1 MVKKKCNLNSYIYIK
16 VQSNRSN
23 ITLYVH
29 FCIVKRFIWCLGNC
43 VNQFNDLDVRTITSI
58 RALCVRLDSA
68 DSTSAF
74 SSFAFSLFFFFF
86 IARVMGDKGYYSCIV
101 HEQYQKFWLFSHFQ
115 HISGSHGTH
124 KLHFSA
130 NFSLKMGPMILFT
143 HLKIISLQYFQ
154 FQQK

>member
-74 SSFAFSLFFFFF
+74 SSFAFSLFFFFYCTRNGRQRLLF
-86 IARVMGDKGYYSCIV
+86 MYCAWTVPEILTFQPFSAHQWVPWDPQTS
-101 HEQYQKFWLFSHFQ
+101 LFSKFF
-115 HISGSHGTH
+115 IKNGSW
-124 KLHFSA
+124 KFK
-130 NFSLKMGPMILFT
+130 NV
-143 HLKIISLQYFQ
+143 
-154 FQQK
+154 